1 MKDKSK
7 QLTKREGNEM
17 SKWVE
22 VTVKIINQYIVEIED
37 NQPIELA
44 GEVISQELFDFDEIE
59 TSLINDSDIEAY
71 KRIVD
76 KDKVYSL

>member
-37 NQPIELA
+37 NQPIEFA
-44 GEVISQELFDFDEIE
+44 GEVIAQELFDFDEIE